1 MSQCPNVPMSHFMSH
16 QWDIRFRCPG
26 VPVFGGHNSK
36 LFKRWGVTT
45 GNGKRCSP
53 SQYECFNLHTD
64 NEKQDYRNQVQ
75 PFGGITGPTFLMRLR
90 VILNDLRVTI

>member
-1 MSQCPNVPMSHFMSH
+1 M
-16 QWDIRFRCPG
+16 
-26 VPVFGGHNSK
+26 GG
-36 LFKRWGVTT
+36 TT

-53 SQYECFNLHTD
+53 SRYGCFNLHTD

-90 VILNDLRVTI
+90 VIWGGLRVILNDLRVTI